1 MLKPGVY
8 VLAGPS
14 AATGA
19 APDLGRYAY
28 TGDKSAPVRES
39 RVQSLDFACLSFV
52 VHGEW
57 LS

>member
-1 MLKPGVY
+1 MLKPGAY

-19 APDLGRYAY
+19 APDLGRYAH
-28 TGDKSAPVRES
+28 TGDKRSSVRES
-39 RVQSLDFACLSFV
+39 RVQSLDFAYLSFV